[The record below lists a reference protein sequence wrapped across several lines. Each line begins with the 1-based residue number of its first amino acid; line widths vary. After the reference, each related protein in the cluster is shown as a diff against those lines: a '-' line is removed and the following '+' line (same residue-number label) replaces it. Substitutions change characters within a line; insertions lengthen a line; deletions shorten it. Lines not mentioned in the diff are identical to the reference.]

1 MAERT
6 RITIIGGG
14 VAGYPAAL
22 RSASLGAEVNLIER
36 EAVGGTCLHWG
47 CIPTK
52 ALLQSAEILAHIRD
66 AESFGI
72 RVRGVELDFQA
83 VTDRKAAVVE
93 RLAKGVRS
101 LLAAGKI
108 RVLNGTAEFLDAR
121 TIRILETDERVTSDR
136 ILIASGSV
144 PASPP
149 IEGLESS
156 GAWNSNDVLAMD
168 HVPASAIIIGGGFIG
183 IEFAQLLKAFGAE
196 VTVLELMPQIIPGI
210 DREIAVTLQRLLVR
224 SGIKLVTDARVSKLS
239 SKETHKHVRYTCGH
253 RSEDLEAE
261 RIVLAAGRKPDFS
274 HLGIERIG
282 LDVSGGAIAVN
293 DRMETSVPGIY
304 AAGDVVGG
312 IMLAHVAM
320 AEGELAAVNM
330 MGASRRMDHRTVPS
344 CVYTR
349 PEIASVGLTEEKA
362 RETADID
369 IGRFFFRANGK
380 AVIMNETE
388 GMVKIIGD
396 RKSGQVLGVHILGP
410 HATDLISETVLGI
423 RLGMTIKDL
432 ARAIHPHP
440 SLSEAIMEAAKT
452 IADRQAASPR
462 P

>member
-14 VAGYPAAL
+14 VAGYPAAI
-22 RSASLGAEVNLIER
+22 RSASLGAEVTLIER
-36 EAVGGTCLHWG
+36 EAIGGTCLNWG

-52 ALLQSAEILAHIRD
+52 ALLQSAETLAHIRD
-66 AESFGI
+66 SEVFGI
-72 RVRGVELDFQA
+72 RVRGFELDFQA
-83 VTDRKAAVVE
+83 VIERKAAVVE

-108 RVLNGTAEFLDAR
+108 KVVNGTAEFVDSR
-121 TIRILETDERVTSDR
+121 TVRILETDERFTSDR
-136 ILIASGSV
+136 ILIATGSV
-144 PASPP
+144 PAYPA

-168 HVPASAIIIGGGFIG
+168 HVPARAIIIGGGFIG
-183 IEFAQLLKAFGAE
+183 IEFAQVLKAFGSE

-210 DREIAVTLQRLLVR
+210 DREIAVTLRRLLVR
-224 SGIKLVTDARVSKLS
+224 SGIKIVTDARVSKLS
-239 SKETHKHVRYTCGH
+239 SGGDHKNVRYICEN
-253 RSEDLEAE
+253 RPEELEAD
-261 RIVLAAGRKPDFS
+261 RVILASGRKPDFS

-282 LDVSGGAIAVN
+282 LEVSRDAIAVN

-320 AEGELAAVNM
+320 SEGELAAGNM
-330 MGASRRMDHRTVPS
+330 MGANFRIDHRTVPS

-362 RETADID
+362 KEIADIE

-388 GMVKIIGD
+388 GMVKIIAD
-396 RKSGQVLGVHILGP
+396 RESGQVLGVHVLGP
-410 HATDLISETVLGI
+410 HATDLISEAVLGM
-423 RLGMTIKDL
+423 RLGMTMKDL
-432 ARAIHPHP
+432 ARAVHPHP
-440 SLSEAIMEAAKT
+440 SLSEAIMEAAKA
-452 IADRQAASPR
+452 IAD
-462 P
+462 